1 MLSADA
7 AGKLD
12 VLGHVGDTLGTDG
25 AKVGVLK
32 ETNQVGLRS
41 HLEGHHSRGLEW
53 QISLEVMDKFSDKG
67 LEGQLEDEKLS
78 GLLVATEGKGQR
90 SRS

>member
-1 MLSADA
+1 LLSADA

-12 VLGHVGDTLGTDG
+12 VLGHAGNMLGTDD
-25 AKVGVLK
+25 ANVGVLK
-32 ETNQVGLRS
+32 ETNHVGLRS
-41 HLEGHHSRGLEW
+41 LLEGHHSRGLER

>member
-1 MLSADA
+1 LLSADA

-12 VLGHVGDTLGTDG
+12 VLGHVGDMLGTDG
-25 AKVGVLK
+25 AEVGVLK

-41 HLEGHHSRGLEW
+41 LLEGHHSRGLER
-53 QISLEVMDKFSDKG
+53 QISLEVLGEFSVKG